1 VPVSHI
7 TLSLLCTPQ
16 PRYPMSQFSSSDWL
30 TRFSD
35 PYAVLGIAVTAD
47 DRRVLK
53 RYRTVAK
60 LLHPDCYLNR
70 DDQQRRT
77 ATQIF
82 AHLINPAYQKLKQEK
97 SRTECLATLRLR
109 VRHMNREEPLT
120 PQGKR
125 AQRLLKMSLAEVEV
139 FYEQAVT
146 ELAEVQF
153 QAIDQ
158 FEQCTHHLAEL
169 NLVYLRLKMG
179 EPVIREKRSGIVPIQ
194 TVKPE
199 VHTSLAVESEKQA
212 INYAQR
218 HYQRAQEYMR
228 KENWAVA
235 KRELQDAIRIENT
248 KSEYH
253 TLLAV
258 TYLMQNL
265 PTMAKVHLRQA
276 LKLNPKDAIALQY
289 AKKLDI
295 KVEPT
300 PDSAPK
306 NTSSG
311 GLFGMFGRK
320 R

>member
-1 VPVSHI
+1 
-7 TLSLLCTPQ
+7 
-16 PRYPMSQFSSSDWL
+16 MSNFSSSDWL
-30 TRFSD
+30 TQFCD
-35 PYAVLGIAVTAD
+35 PYAILGIAVTAD

-53 RYRTVAK
+53 RYRAIAK
-60 LLHPDCYLNR
+60 QLHPDCYLNS
-70 DDQQRRT
+70 DAELRRA

-82 AHLINPAYQKLKQEK
+82 AQLVNPAYQKLKQEK

-120 PQGKR
+120 PQSMF
-125 AQRLLKMSLAEVEV
+125 AQRLLKTPLAQVDV

-146 ELAEVQF
+146 DLSERQC

-158 FEQCTHHLAEL
+158 FEPCTHHLAEL
-169 NLVYLRLKMG
+169 NLVYLRLKMA
-179 EPVIREKRSGIVPIQ
+179 EPVIHEKRSGIVPVQ
-194 TVKPE
+194 TVNPDAQA
-199 VHTSLAVESEKQA
+199 SLVVELEKQTL
-212 INYAQR
+212 NYAQR
-218 HYQRAQEYMR
+218 HYQRAQEYMQ
-228 KENWAVA
+228 KGNWGMA

-248 KSEYH
+248 RSEYH
-253 TLLAV
+253 ALLAI

-276 LKLNPKDAIALQY
+276 LKLNPKDAIALKY

-295 KVEPT
+295 DIKVEGGSELPQ
-300 PDSAPK
+300 K

-311 GLFGMFGRK
+311 GLFGMFSRK